1 MNRENYDKKVLAIF
15 NIIGCYFV
23 NHYYNAL
30 YYRSKKAHDRY
41 GRSSLTDEYKK
52 QIEIFHDE
60 CGKSR
65 THYTTTI
72 RNLHNYYQTNTK
84 FRSILLQDFISNIL
98 GHFLPD
104 EHYNVM
110 NDQEKSHFLHRIV
123 NGIIRDF
130 TIFVSEIG
138 TLQQVIDDHANETNP
153 EIWVNK
159 IMDIQIIIR
168 EKLWQ
173 DFVRKGKRQTV
184 DLDTFNRMQDD
195 RDKLYYALQ
204 ECMQETVKIK
214 TDLANARRIVE
225 HYSLQNGKLESI
237 LKQKGEFSDDKV
249 VVTDRNADKN
259 PLDKPADRSTDKNP
273 LDKPAEKSTDKPSTD
288 KSTDKP
294 AEKST
299 DKSTDKPKSPGRSHR
314 RPPRGKPVDP
324 FSTPVDADTSEPSS
338 SEDEKSSDSDN
349 GASKRPRG
357 RRTSAKPPARTPA
370 KPQES
375 TLIDFTGT
383 PLWNVVE

>member
-259 PLDKPADRSTDKNP
+259 STDKNP
-273 LDKPAEKSTDKPSTD
+273 LDKPAEKSTDKSTDKPSTD